1 MIFIENKRK
10 KIQGLINKYPEAII
24 LDLTSSGGDEYRQ
37 FSPFYPHG
45 DIPIPFT
52 TDFVATS
59 VEGIWQGLK
68 VFEQQ
73 DIDVAKFTVDD
84 MKNIKRSVRKNGQV
98 RGHRKG
104 VHGTELLNYEEA
116 RKRIFLKAYAWVLN
130 HKLQYLLG
138 KLMQLAMEKDLV
150 FLDYETNTDI
160 ENLKKPLS
168 HAGLVK
174 KYLEKKAP
182 NISLRKGKS
191 NSLF

>member
-10 KIQGLINKYPEAII
+10 KSEGLIRKYPEAII
-24 LDLTSSGGDEYRQ
+24 LDFTSSGGEEYKQ

-45 DIPIPFT
+45 DIPVPFT
-52 TDFVATS
+52 NGFFAKS
-59 VEGIWQGLK
+59 VEGVWQGLK
-68 VFEQQ
+68 VFEDQ
-73 DIDVAKFTVDD
+73 DIDIAKFGIDD

-104 VHGTELLNYEEA
+104 VYGSELLNYHDA
-116 RKRIFLKAYAWVLN
+116 RKKIYLKTYAWVLD
-130 HKLQYLLG
+130 HKLQSLLV
-138 KLMQLAMEKDLV
+138 KLLQLALERDLV

-182 NISLRKGKS
+182 AIALKKTQPNL
-191 NSLF
+191 LF